1 MSMYFVILH
10 ICFLMKNLFAGQLR
24 EGIKSFVLNFQN
36 TLVCQ
41 NIPSSGHAMAIA
53 EIPAENNKHM
63 SA

>member
-1 MSMYFVILH
+1 MSMYLVILH

-24 EGIKSFVLNFQN
+24 EGIKSFVLIFQN
-36 TLVCQ
+36 TFVCQ
-41 NIPSSGHAMAIA
+41 NIPSSGNAMAIA